1 MTATMEKAGK
11 LALICAISAI
21 LLGFVNSMTE
31 PAIAERK
38 AAELKAALSALL
50 EKGSPG
56 AREELLDA
64 GSLTARY
71 PVEGA
76 GGWILES
83 IGKGYGGDMKILA
96 SYDDQGTILD
106 VVLMDNAE
114 TPGLGKKA
122 EKPEYMDKFRGT
134 GGSAVPVPVAKDA
147 LDAPDSVSGATIT
160 FVGIALPLQ
169 EGSDY
174 VQSLGDK

>member
-21 LLGFVNSMTE
+21 LLGFVNSVTE
-31 PAIAERK
+31 PAIAIRK
-38 AAELKAALSALL
+38 AAELKAALSSLL
-50 EKGSPG
+50 EDGSPG
-56 AREELLDA
+56 AKEEVMDA
-64 GSLTARY
+64 GSVIARY
-71 PVEGA
+71 PVEGV
-76 GGWILES
+76 GGWILEFN
-83 IGKGYGGDMKILA
+83 GKGYGGDMKILA
-96 SYDDQGTILD
+96 SYDEQGTVLD

-122 EKPEYMDKFRGT
+122 EKAEYMDKFRGT
-134 GGSAVPVPVAKDA
+134 GGAAGPVPTTKSA

-160 FVGIALPLQ
+160 FVGIASPLH
-169 EGSDY
+169 EGSEY